1 VDYVSANLIRM
12 LALDQSP
19 IEALSQGHI
28 STAVAQRVQL
38 EKGTAAALLAES
50 LLAKGHKVEVVPMNS
65 GMGFLKR
72 SANGWTGAAD
82 PRRDGVAWGFNPT
95 P

>member
-1 VDYVSANLIRM
+1 
-12 LALDQSP
+12 
-19 IEALSQGHI
+19 
-28 STAVAQRVQL
+28 
-38 EKGTAAALLAES
+38 
-50 LLAKGHKVEVVPMNS
+50 VEVVPMNS

-72 SANGWTGAAD
+72 SGTGWIGAAD

>member
-1 VDYVSANLIRM
+1 MRL
-12 LALDQSP
+12 
-19 IEALSQGHI
+19 
-28 STAVAQRVQL
+28 QL
-38 EKGTAAALLAES
+38 EKGTAAADMAEA
-50 LLAKGHKVEVVPMNS
+50 LKAKGHQVEVVPMNS

-72 SANGWTGAAD
+72 SGNGWIGAAD